1 MKPAAFAYHRPA
13 TLGEALDILAE
24 LAEEG
29 KVLAGGQSLVPL
41 MNFRMAHPEALIDLN
56 RVSELTGIRADDGA
70 LVVGSM
76 TRQWELET
84 SEAMRD
90 RCPLLGEALAHVGHL
105 AIRTRGTVG
114 GSIAHADPTAE
125 LPVVA
130 AALGAEMVAA
140 SKTAENRRSI
150 SAEDFFQFIFTT
162 ALEPTDILVEIRFP
176 GLAPESGWAFEEFAL
191 RQGDFALVDVAAVLE
206 LDEDGVCTQARIA
219 LGGVA
224 PSPQRARAAE
234 EFLLG
239 TRATDKPWAEAARI
253 GAAELEP
260 PEDPT
265 VPTEYRRDLAR
276 ELTAR
281 ALGKAAERAHGSV
294 EGS

>member
-84 SEAMRD
+84 SEDMRD

-150 SAEDFFQFIFTT
+150 SAEDFFQFIF
-162 ALEPTDILVEIRFP
+162 
-176 GLAPESGWAFEEFAL
+176 
-191 RQGDFALVDVAAVLE
+191 DVAAVLE